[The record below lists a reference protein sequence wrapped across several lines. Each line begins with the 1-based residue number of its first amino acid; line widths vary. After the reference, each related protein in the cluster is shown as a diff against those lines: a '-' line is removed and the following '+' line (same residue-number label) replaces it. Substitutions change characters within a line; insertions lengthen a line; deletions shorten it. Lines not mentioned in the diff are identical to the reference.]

1 MSCGDFEEGMRVR
14 IKGQYERGEIVPFGT
29 PMTAGDVSPGSVWM
43 PMAKIMRKDGSF
55 EVGACSVKEGDVQL
69 EPVEVVARW
78 EAAQSKCEEKVPPTP
93 QFFSPTSQSNVQSKA
108 KESK

>member
-29 PMTAGDVSPGSVWM
+29 PMTARDVSSGSVWM

-55 EVGACSVKEGDVQL
+55 EVGACSVKDGDVLL
-69 EPVEVVARW
+69 ETPEAISRW
-78 EAAQSKCEEKVPPTP
+78 EAAKAKCEEKVPPTP
-93 QFFSPTSQSNVQSKA
+93 QFFSPTSQSNVQSKTEGA
-108 KESK
+108 